1 MSHSQTSSARPAA
14 AQLPPVLLG
23 ERQNVRQRGDGARF
37 GGANSRAAKPWTRRG
52 SPVITVPGTGRD
64 VIFDNSDAF
73 VAAAAGQ
80 H

>member
-1 MSHSQTSSARPAA
+1 M
-14 AQLPPVLLG
+14 
-23 ERQNVRQRGDGARF
+23 RQRGDGARF